1 MELEIKKPKPNGA
14 SAKLSAVQKPCEKM
28 TEAIVMDG
36 GKRGQVVKVC
46 ADPACRIHHPNT
58 PSPQQVERER
68 AEEQKRIEK
77 EKLAITTRHRILA
90 TILQRVSAREA
101 LAVRS
106 EKVIEGQLRGIYKIF
121 VKLGSPGFVI
131 NRIAAVHATYFRGIQ
146 IVPQVE
152 GHSATIRYIGFRK
165 QHSIMEFA
173 IMGFFRKALAV
184 SGAKQVRL
192 KFTVPIAQGGTYL
205 ELAITWQ

>member
-1 MELEIKKPKPNGA
+1 MADIKGRVLLD
-14 SAKLSAVQKPCEKM
+14 SL
-28 TEAIVMDG
+28 EAIKARAGQAEVAKIVGSLSTESRKVFESPILFSEWYPLDAFVEFLEKDIQLTAG
-36 GKRGQVVKVC
+36 G
-46 ADPACRIHHPNT
+46 D
-58 PSPQQVERER
+58 
-68 AEEQKRIEK
+68 
-77 EKLAITTRHRILA
+77 
-90 TILQRVSAREA
+90 REA

-106 EKVIEGQLRGIYKIF
+106 EKVVEGQLRGIYKIF

-131 NRIAAVHATYFRGIQ
+131 NRIAAVHATYFRGIE

-152 GHSATIRYIGFRK
+152 GHSATIRYMGFRR

-184 SGAKQVRL
+184 SGARQVRL
-192 KFTVPIAQGGTYL
+192 KFTVPIAQGDTYL